1 MPSYFLNIVFH
12 RTPNETSNLTS
23 SENLS
28 GMIVSNGYQIAVNEY
43 CNQNIIM
50 LKHYVRSN
58 LQ

>member
-1 MPSYFLNIVFH
+1 MPSYFLNIMFH
-12 RTPNETSNLTS
+12 RNPNKTSNLTR

-28 GMIVSNGYQIAVNEY
+28 GMIVSRGYQIAVNENR
-43 CNQNIIM
+43 NQNIIM